1 MEYMLTPRPSP
12 INPKNPVEPVLP
24 NPAAKVVVPAS
35 HVVVD
40 IDLSSIS
47 SSSLSSTKQFFPL
60 IPSCITQ
67 SSISACNNRTTVLVD
82 DDDDD
87 IDEIVVRDIDAISSR
102 WTNVR

>member
-12 INPKNPVEPVLP
+12 INPKNPEEPVLP

-67 SSISACNNRTTVLVD
+67 SSISACNNRTTVLLLVVDVD
-82 DDDDD
+82 D
-87 IDEIVVRDIDAISSR
+87 VVRRDIDAISSR